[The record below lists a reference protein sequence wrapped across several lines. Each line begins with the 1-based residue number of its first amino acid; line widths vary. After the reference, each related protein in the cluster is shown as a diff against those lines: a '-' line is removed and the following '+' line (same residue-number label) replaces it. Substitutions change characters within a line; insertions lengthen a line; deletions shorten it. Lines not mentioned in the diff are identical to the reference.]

1 MAAALARGS
10 RITGAERQD
19 LVAQLGQRY
28 AGGES
33 IRAIAEDTGRSFG
46 FVHGLIKESGVTMR
60 GRGGATRGAAAVAAA
75 AVRDGSTSAAQQ
87 VPAKKSAAKV
97 AAKPP
102 KDKKPAKDKSEKKGS
117 AKGTEAKGKKSK
129 GGKGQKAG
137 KGKSRS

>member
-10 RITGAERQD
+10 RITGAERQE
-19 LVAQLGQRY
+19 LAVQLGQRY

-33 IRAIAEDTGRSFG
+33 IRAIAEVTGRSFG
-46 FVHGLIKESGVTMR
+46 FVHGLVKESGVTIR
-60 GRGGATRGAAAVAAA
+60 GRGGATRGAAATATRAASS
-75 AVRDGSTSAAQQ
+75 STAQ
-87 VPAKKSAAKV
+87 PASETES

-117 AKGTEAKGKKSK
+117 VKGAEAKVKKAK
-129 GGKGQKAG
+129 GGKGLKNG